1 MNNDNIF
8 DFISTL
14 PEVVDIIGYGS
25 GVKNQEGYTD
35 DIKRQIDLILTVNDI
50 YEFHKLNFKKY
61 PNIYS
66 NIGIKLIKH
75 VNSIGTD
82 INYVSNIDY
91 KNNTYKIGVIN
102 KNDLSKDLITWD
114 NMYMAGRCQKPI
126 STLKIRDKVKNEII
140 YKLAEQIKNIDIE
153 KYFNFEQLAQYAKGA
168 INIVTSIFDIFVSV
182 IVSVYILLER
192 DQIIRFLK
200 SLTKRL
206 FKERTYNIIVNYFD
220 QTNNIFFHFISSQ
233 LLDGIIVGIITSIAM
248 QIMGVKYAILL
259 GFMIGLF
266 NLIPYFGAII
276 AVIIAAII
284 TIFTGGFNQ
293 AIWMVIV
300 VTILQQIDANI
311 INPKITGN
319 SLKISP
325 LLVIF
330 AVTVGGA
337 YFGVLGMFLAVPIIA
352 VLKLLIEDYIKSGEK
367 QI

>member
-61 PNIYS
+61 PHIYS

-140 YKLAEQIKNIDIE
+140 YNRLNALKIALLLNHNKTITEQELYETICSLSYIGDIRMTMHCENPDKIKNIVNGSKIEFREIYNEVNDNLFDIKNNIISTNTDKILTSILDIPE
-153 KYFNFEQLAQYAKGA
+153 SLLKYLHKHMDLNN
-168 INIVTSIFDIFVSV
+168 INIDE
-182 IVSVYILLER
+182 L
-192 DQIIRFLK
+192 
-200 SLTKRL
+200 
-206 FKERTYNIIVNYFD
+206 
-220 QTNNIFFHFISSQ
+220 NN
-233 LLDGIIVGIITSIAM
+233 
-248 QIMGVKYAILL
+248 
-259 GFMIGLF
+259 
-266 NLIPYFGAII
+266 
-276 AVIIAAII
+276 
-284 TIFTGGFNQ
+284 
-293 AIWMVIV
+293 
-300 VTILQQIDANI
+300 NI
-311 INPKITGN
+311 INYLKITN
-319 SLKISP
+319 FKSS
-325 LLVIF
+325 
-330 AVTVGGA
+330 
-337 YFGVLGMFLAVPIIA
+337 IA
-352 VLKLLIEDYIKSGEK
+352 QPIKSIIINGTEK
-367 QI
+367 SLNYLKEKRKKGKCL

>member
-75 VNSIGTD
+75 VNNIGTD

-140 YKLAEQIKNIDIE
+140 YNRLNALKIALLLNHNKTITEQELYETICSLSYIGDIRMTMHCENPDKIKNIVNGSKIE
-153 KYFNFEQLAQYAKGA
+153 FREIYNEVNDNL
-168 INIVTSIFDIFVSV
+168 FDI
-182 IVSVYILLER
+182 
-192 DQIIRFLK
+192 K
-200 SLTKRL
+200 
-206 FKERTYNIIVNYFD
+206 N
-220 QTNNIFFHFISSQ
+220 
-233 LLDGIIVGIITSIAM
+233 
-248 QIMGVKYAILL
+248 
-259 GFMIGLF
+259 
-266 NLIPYFGAII
+266 
-276 AVIIAAII
+276 
-284 TIFTGGFNQ
+284 
-293 AIWMVIV
+293 
-300 VTILQQIDANI
+300 NI
-311 INPKITGN
+311 INTNTDKILNSILDIPESLLKYLHKHMDLNNINIDELNNNIINYLKITN
-319 SLKISP
+319 FKSS
-325 LLVIF
+325 
-330 AVTVGGA
+330 
-337 YFGVLGMFLAVPIIA
+337 IA
-352 VLKLLIEDYIKSGEK
+352 QPIKSIIINGTEK
-367 QI
+367 SLNYLKEKRKKGKCL

>member
-8 DFISTL
+8 DFVSTL

-75 VNSIGTD
+75 VNNIGTD

-140 YKLAEQIKNIDIE
+140 YNRLNALKIALLLNHNKTITEQELYETICSLSYIGDIRMTMHCENPDKIKNIVNGSKIEFREIYNEVNDNLFDIKNNIISTNTDKILTSILDIPE
-153 KYFNFEQLAQYAKGA
+153 SLLKYLHKHMDLNN
-168 INIVTSIFDIFVSV
+168 INIDE
-182 IVSVYILLER
+182 L
-192 DQIIRFLK
+192 
-200 SLTKRL
+200 
-206 FKERTYNIIVNYFD
+206 
-220 QTNNIFFHFISSQ
+220 NN
-233 LLDGIIVGIITSIAM
+233 
-248 QIMGVKYAILL
+248 
-259 GFMIGLF
+259 
-266 NLIPYFGAII
+266 
-276 AVIIAAII
+276 
-284 TIFTGGFNQ
+284 
-293 AIWMVIV
+293 
-300 VTILQQIDANI
+300 NI
-311 INPKITGN
+311 INYLKITN
-319 SLKISP
+319 FKSS
-325 LLVIF
+325 
-330 AVTVGGA
+330 
-337 YFGVLGMFLAVPIIA
+337 IA
-352 VLKLLIEDYIKSGEK
+352 QPIKSIIINGTEK
-367 QI
+367 SLNYLKEKRKKGKCVK

>member
-75 VNSIGTD
+75 VNNIGTD

-114 NMYMAGRCQKPI
+114 NIYMAGRCQKPI

-140 YKLAEQIKNIDIE
+140 YNRLNALKIALLLNHNKTITEQELYETICSLSYIGDIRMTMHCENPDKIKNIVNGSKIEFREIYNEVNDNLFDIKNNIISTNTDKILNSILDIPE
-153 KYFNFEQLAQYAKGA
+153 SLLKYLHKHMDLNN
-168 INIVTSIFDIFVSV
+168 INIDE
-182 IVSVYILLER
+182 L
-192 DQIIRFLK
+192 
-200 SLTKRL
+200 
-206 FKERTYNIIVNYFD
+206 
-220 QTNNIFFHFISSQ
+220 NN
-233 LLDGIIVGIITSIAM
+233 
-248 QIMGVKYAILL
+248 
-259 GFMIGLF
+259 
-266 NLIPYFGAII
+266 
-276 AVIIAAII
+276 
-284 TIFTGGFNQ
+284 
-293 AIWMVIV
+293 
-300 VTILQQIDANI
+300 NI
-311 INPKITGN
+311 INYLKITN
-319 SLKISP
+319 FKSS
-325 LLVIF
+325 
-330 AVTVGGA
+330 
-337 YFGVLGMFLAVPIIA
+337 IA
-352 VLKLLIEDYIKSGEK
+352 QPIKSIIINGTEK
-367 QI
+367 SLNYLKEKRKKGKCL

>member
-102 KNDLSKDLITWD
+102 KNDLSKDLIIWD

-140 YKLAEQIKNIDIE
+140 YNRLNALKIALLLNHNKTITEQELYETICSLSYIGDIRMTMHCENPDKIKNIVNGSKIEFREIYNEVNDNLFDIKNNIISTNTDRILTSILDIPDSLL
-153 KYFNFEQLAQYAKGA
+153 KYLHKHMDLNN
-168 INIVTSIFDIFVSV
+168 INIDE
-182 IVSVYILLER
+182 L
-192 DQIIRFLK
+192 
-200 SLTKRL
+200 
-206 FKERTYNIIVNYFD
+206 
-220 QTNNIFFHFISSQ
+220 NN
-233 LLDGIIVGIITSIAM
+233 
-248 QIMGVKYAILL
+248 
-259 GFMIGLF
+259 
-266 NLIPYFGAII
+266 
-276 AVIIAAII
+276 
-284 TIFTGGFNQ
+284 
-293 AIWMVIV
+293 
-300 VTILQQIDANI
+300 NI
-311 INPKITGN
+311 INYLKITN
-319 SLKISP
+319 FKSS
-325 LLVIF
+325 
-330 AVTVGGA
+330 
-337 YFGVLGMFLAVPIIA
+337 IA
-352 VLKLLIEDYIKSGEK
+352 QPIKSIIINGTEK
-367 QI
+367 SLNYLKEKRKKGKCL

>member
-61 PNIYS
+61 PDIYS

-140 YKLAEQIKNIDIE
+140 YNRLNALKIALLLNHNKTITEQELYETICSLSYIGDIRMTMHCENPDKIKNIVNGSKIEFREIYNEVNDNLFDIKNNIISTNTDKILTSILDIPE
-153 KYFNFEQLAQYAKGA
+153 SLLKYLHKHMDLNN
-168 INIVTSIFDIFVSV
+168 INIDE
-182 IVSVYILLER
+182 L
-192 DQIIRFLK
+192 
-200 SLTKRL
+200 
-206 FKERTYNIIVNYFD
+206 
-220 QTNNIFFHFISSQ
+220 NN
-233 LLDGIIVGIITSIAM
+233 
-248 QIMGVKYAILL
+248 
-259 GFMIGLF
+259 
-266 NLIPYFGAII
+266 
-276 AVIIAAII
+276 
-284 TIFTGGFNQ
+284 
-293 AIWMVIV
+293 
-300 VTILQQIDANI
+300 NI
-311 INPKITGN
+311 INYLKITN
-319 SLKISP
+319 FKSS
-325 LLVIF
+325 
-330 AVTVGGA
+330 
-337 YFGVLGMFLAVPIIA
+337 IA
-352 VLKLLIEDYIKSGEK
+352 QPIKSIIINGTEK
-367 QI
+367 SLNYLKEKRKKGKCL

>member
-75 VNSIGTD
+75 VNNIGTD

-102 KNDLSKDLITWD
+102 KNDLSKDLIIWD

-140 YKLAEQIKNIDIE
+140 YNRLNALKIALLLNHNKTITEQELYETICSLSYIGDIRMTMHCENPDKIKNIVNGSKIEFREIYNEVNDNLFDIKNNIISTNTDKILTSILDIPE
-153 KYFNFEQLAQYAKGA
+153 SLLKYLHKHMDLNN
-168 INIVTSIFDIFVSV
+168 INIDE
-182 IVSVYILLER
+182 L
-192 DQIIRFLK
+192 
-200 SLTKRL
+200 
-206 FKERTYNIIVNYFD
+206 
-220 QTNNIFFHFISSQ
+220 NN
-233 LLDGIIVGIITSIAM
+233 
-248 QIMGVKYAILL
+248 
-259 GFMIGLF
+259 
-266 NLIPYFGAII
+266 
-276 AVIIAAII
+276 
-284 TIFTGGFNQ
+284 
-293 AIWMVIV
+293 
-300 VTILQQIDANI
+300 NI
-311 INPKITGN
+311 INYLKITN
-319 SLKISP
+319 FKSS
-325 LLVIF
+325 
-330 AVTVGGA
+330 
-337 YFGVLGMFLAVPIIA
+337 IA
-352 VLKLLIEDYIKSGEK
+352 QPIKSIIINGTEK
-367 QI
+367 SLNYLKEKRKKGKCL

>member
-75 VNSIGTD
+75 VNNIGTD

-140 YKLAEQIKNIDIE
+140 YNRLNALKIALLLNHNKTITEQELYETICSLSYIGDIRMTMHCENPDKIKNIVNGSKIEFREIYNEVNDNLYDIKNNIISTNTDKILNSILDIPE
-153 KYFNFEQLAQYAKGA
+153 SLLKYLHKHMDLNN
-168 INIVTSIFDIFVSV
+168 INIDE
-182 IVSVYILLER
+182 L
-192 DQIIRFLK
+192 
-200 SLTKRL
+200 
-206 FKERTYNIIVNYFD
+206 
-220 QTNNIFFHFISSQ
+220 NN
-233 LLDGIIVGIITSIAM
+233 
-248 QIMGVKYAILL
+248 
-259 GFMIGLF
+259 
-266 NLIPYFGAII
+266 
-276 AVIIAAII
+276 
-284 TIFTGGFNQ
+284 
-293 AIWMVIV
+293 
-300 VTILQQIDANI
+300 NI
-311 INPKITGN
+311 INYLKITN
-319 SLKISP
+319 FKSS
-325 LLVIF
+325 
-330 AVTVGGA
+330 
-337 YFGVLGMFLAVPIIA
+337 IA
-352 VLKLLIEDYIKSGEK
+352 QPIKSIIINGTEK
-367 QI
+367 SLNYLKEKRKKGKCL

>member
-75 VNSIGTD
+75 VNNIGTD

-126 STLKIRDKVKNEII
+126 STLKVRDKVKNEII
-140 YKLAEQIKNIDIE
+140 YNRLNALKIALLLNHNKTITEQELYETICSLSYIGDIRMNMHCENPDKIKNIVNGSKIEFREIYNEVNDNLFDIKNNIISTNTDKILNSILDIPDSLL
-153 KYFNFEQLAQYAKGA
+153 KYLHKHMDLNN
-168 INIVTSIFDIFVSV
+168 INIDE
-182 IVSVYILLER
+182 L
-192 DQIIRFLK
+192 
-200 SLTKRL
+200 
-206 FKERTYNIIVNYFD
+206 
-220 QTNNIFFHFISSQ
+220 NN
-233 LLDGIIVGIITSIAM
+233 
-248 QIMGVKYAILL
+248 
-259 GFMIGLF
+259 
-266 NLIPYFGAII
+266 
-276 AVIIAAII
+276 
-284 TIFTGGFNQ
+284 
-293 AIWMVIV
+293 
-300 VTILQQIDANI
+300 NI
-311 INPKITGN
+311 INYLKITN
-319 SLKISP
+319 FKSS
-325 LLVIF
+325 
-330 AVTVGGA
+330 
-337 YFGVLGMFLAVPIIA
+337 IA
-352 VLKLLIEDYIKSGEK
+352 QPIKSIIINGTEK
-367 QI
+367 SLNYLKEKRKKGKCL

>member
-140 YKLAEQIKNIDIE
+140 YNRLNALKIALLLNHNKTITEQELYETICSLSYIGDIRMTMHCENPDKIKNIVNGSKIEFREIYNEVNDNLFDIKNNIISTNTDKILTSILDIPDSLL
-153 KYFNFEQLAQYAKGA
+153 KYLHKHMDLNN
-168 INIVTSIFDIFVSV
+168 INIDE
-182 IVSVYILLER
+182 L
-192 DQIIRFLK
+192 
-200 SLTKRL
+200 
-206 FKERTYNIIVNYFD
+206 
-220 QTNNIFFHFISSQ
+220 NN
-233 LLDGIIVGIITSIAM
+233 
-248 QIMGVKYAILL
+248 
-259 GFMIGLF
+259 
-266 NLIPYFGAII
+266 
-276 AVIIAAII
+276 
-284 TIFTGGFNQ
+284 
-293 AIWMVIV
+293 
-300 VTILQQIDANI
+300 NI
-311 INPKITGN
+311 INYLKITN
-319 SLKISP
+319 FKSS
-325 LLVIF
+325 
-330 AVTVGGA
+330 
-337 YFGVLGMFLAVPIIA
+337 IA
-352 VLKLLIEDYIKSGEK
+352 QPIKSIIINGTEK
-367 QI
+367 SLNYLKEKRKKGKCL

>member
-75 VNSIGTD
+75 VNNIGTD

-126 STLKIRDKVKNEII
+126 STLKVRDKVKNEII
-140 YKLAEQIKNIDIE
+140 YNRLNALKIALLLNHNKTITEQELYETICSLSYIGDIRMTMHCENPDKIKNIVNGSKIEFREIYNEVNDNLFDIKNNIISTNTDKILNSILDIPDSLL
-153 KYFNFEQLAQYAKGA
+153 KYLHKHMDLNN
-168 INIVTSIFDIFVSV
+168 INIDE
-182 IVSVYILLER
+182 L
-192 DQIIRFLK
+192 
-200 SLTKRL
+200 
-206 FKERTYNIIVNYFD
+206 
-220 QTNNIFFHFISSQ
+220 NN
-233 LLDGIIVGIITSIAM
+233 
-248 QIMGVKYAILL
+248 
-259 GFMIGLF
+259 
-266 NLIPYFGAII
+266 
-276 AVIIAAII
+276 
-284 TIFTGGFNQ
+284 
-293 AIWMVIV
+293 
-300 VTILQQIDANI
+300 NI
-311 INPKITGN
+311 INYLKITN
-319 SLKISP
+319 FKSS
-325 LLVIF
+325 
-330 AVTVGGA
+330 
-337 YFGVLGMFLAVPIIA
+337 IA
-352 VLKLLIEDYIKSGEK
+352 QPIKSIIINGTEK
-367 QI
+367 SLNYLKEKRKKGKCVKF

>member
-8 DFISTL
+8 DFINTL

-140 YKLAEQIKNIDIE
+140 YNRLNALKIALLLNHNKTITEQELYETICSLSYIGDIRMTMHCENPDKIKNIVNGSKIEFREIYNEVNDNLFDIKNNIISTNTDKILTSILDIPE
-153 KYFNFEQLAQYAKGA
+153 SLLKYLHKHMDLNN
-168 INIVTSIFDIFVSV
+168 INIDE
-182 IVSVYILLER
+182 L
-192 DQIIRFLK
+192 
-200 SLTKRL
+200 
-206 FKERTYNIIVNYFD
+206 
-220 QTNNIFFHFISSQ
+220 NN
-233 LLDGIIVGIITSIAM
+233 
-248 QIMGVKYAILL
+248 
-259 GFMIGLF
+259 
-266 NLIPYFGAII
+266 
-276 AVIIAAII
+276 
-284 TIFTGGFNQ
+284 
-293 AIWMVIV
+293 
-300 VTILQQIDANI
+300 NI
-311 INPKITGN
+311 INYLKITN
-319 SLKISP
+319 FKSS
-325 LLVIF
+325 
-330 AVTVGGA
+330 
-337 YFGVLGMFLAVPIIA
+337 IA
-352 VLKLLIEDYIKSGEK
+352 QPIKSIIINGTEK
-367 QI
+367 SLNYLKEKRKKGKCL

>member
-140 YKLAEQIKNIDIE
+140 YNRLNALKIALLLNHNKTITEQELYEPICSLSYIGDIRMTMHCENPDKIKNIVNGSKIEFREIYNEVNDNLFDIKNNIISTNTDKILNSILDIPDSLL
-153 KYFNFEQLAQYAKGA
+153 KYLHKHMDLNN
-168 INIVTSIFDIFVSV
+168 INIDE
-182 IVSVYILLER
+182 L
-192 DQIIRFLK
+192 
-200 SLTKRL
+200 
-206 FKERTYNIIVNYFD
+206 
-220 QTNNIFFHFISSQ
+220 NN
-233 LLDGIIVGIITSIAM
+233 
-248 QIMGVKYAILL
+248 
-259 GFMIGLF
+259 
-266 NLIPYFGAII
+266 
-276 AVIIAAII
+276 
-284 TIFTGGFNQ
+284 
-293 AIWMVIV
+293 
-300 VTILQQIDANI
+300 NI
-311 INPKITGN
+311 INYLKITN
-319 SLKISP
+319 FKSS
-325 LLVIF
+325 
-330 AVTVGGA
+330 
-337 YFGVLGMFLAVPIIA
+337 IA
-352 VLKLLIEDYIKSGEK
+352 QPIKSIIINGTEK
-367 QI
+367 SLNYLKEKRKKGKCVK

>member
-75 VNSIGTD
+75 VNNIGTD

-140 YKLAEQIKNIDIE
+140 YNRLNALKIALLLNHNKTITEQELYERICSLSYIGDIRMTMHCENPDKIKNIVNGSKIEFREIYNEVNDNLFDIKNNIISTNTDKILNSILDIPDSLL
-153 KYFNFEQLAQYAKGA
+153 KYLHKHMDLNN
-168 INIVTSIFDIFVSV
+168 INIDE
-182 IVSVYILLER
+182 L
-192 DQIIRFLK
+192 
-200 SLTKRL
+200 
-206 FKERTYNIIVNYFD
+206 
-220 QTNNIFFHFISSQ
+220 NN
-233 LLDGIIVGIITSIAM
+233 
-248 QIMGVKYAILL
+248 
-259 GFMIGLF
+259 
-266 NLIPYFGAII
+266 
-276 AVIIAAII
+276 
-284 TIFTGGFNQ
+284 
-293 AIWMVIV
+293 
-300 VTILQQIDANI
+300 NI
-311 INPKITGN
+311 INYLKITN
-319 SLKISP
+319 FKSS
-325 LLVIF
+325 
-330 AVTVGGA
+330 
-337 YFGVLGMFLAVPIIA
+337 IA
-352 VLKLLIEDYIKSGEK
+352 QPIKSIIINGTEK
-367 QI
+367 SLNYLKEKRKKGKCL

>member
-102 KNDLSKDLITWD
+102 KNDLSKDLIIWD

-140 YKLAEQIKNIDIE
+140 YNRLNALKIALLLNHNKTITEQELYETICSLSYIGDIRMTMHCENPDKIKNIVNGSKIEFREIYNEVNDNLFDIKNNIISTNTDKILTSILDIPDSLL
-153 KYFNFEQLAQYAKGA
+153 KYLHKHMDLNN
-168 INIVTSIFDIFVSV
+168 INIDE
-182 IVSVYILLER
+182 L
-192 DQIIRFLK
+192 
-200 SLTKRL
+200 
-206 FKERTYNIIVNYFD
+206 
-220 QTNNIFFHFISSQ
+220 NN
-233 LLDGIIVGIITSIAM
+233 
-248 QIMGVKYAILL
+248 
-259 GFMIGLF
+259 
-266 NLIPYFGAII
+266 
-276 AVIIAAII
+276 
-284 TIFTGGFNQ
+284 
-293 AIWMVIV
+293 
-300 VTILQQIDANI
+300 NI
-311 INPKITGN
+311 INYLKITN
-319 SLKISP
+319 FKSS
-325 LLVIF
+325 
-330 AVTVGGA
+330 
-337 YFGVLGMFLAVPIIA
+337 IA
-352 VLKLLIEDYIKSGEK
+352 QPIKSIIINGTEK
-367 QI
+367 SLNYLKEKRKKGKCL

>member
-75 VNSIGTD
+75 VNNIGTD

-140 YKLAEQIKNIDIE
+140 YNRLNALKIALLLNHNKTITEQELYETICSLSYIGDIRMNMHCENPDKIKNIVNGSKIEFREIYNEVNDNLFDIKNNIISTNTDKILNSILDIPDSLL
-153 KYFNFEQLAQYAKGA
+153 KYLHKHMDLNN
-168 INIVTSIFDIFVSV
+168 INIDE
-182 IVSVYILLER
+182 L
-192 DQIIRFLK
+192 
-200 SLTKRL
+200 
-206 FKERTYNIIVNYFD
+206 
-220 QTNNIFFHFISSQ
+220 NN
-233 LLDGIIVGIITSIAM
+233 
-248 QIMGVKYAILL
+248 
-259 GFMIGLF
+259 
-266 NLIPYFGAII
+266 
-276 AVIIAAII
+276 
-284 TIFTGGFNQ
+284 
-293 AIWMVIV
+293 
-300 VTILQQIDANI
+300 NI
-311 INPKITGN
+311 INYLKITN
-319 SLKISP
+319 FKSS
-325 LLVIF
+325 
-330 AVTVGGA
+330 
-337 YFGVLGMFLAVPIIA
+337 IA
-352 VLKLLIEDYIKSGEK
+352 QPIKSIIINETEK
-367 QI
+367 SLNYLKEKRKKGKCVK

>member
-126 STLKIRDKVKNEII
+126 STLKVRDKVKNEII
-140 YKLAEQIKNIDIE
+140 YNRLNALKIALLLNHNKTITEQELYETICSLSYIGDIRMTMHCENPDKIKNIVNGSKIEFREIYNEVNDNLFDIKNNLISTNTDKILTSILDIPDSLL
-153 KYFNFEQLAQYAKGA
+153 KYLHKHMDLNN
-168 INIVTSIFDIFVSV
+168 INIDE
-182 IVSVYILLER
+182 L
-192 DQIIRFLK
+192 
-200 SLTKRL
+200 
-206 FKERTYNIIVNYFD
+206 
-220 QTNNIFFHFISSQ
+220 NN
-233 LLDGIIVGIITSIAM
+233 
-248 QIMGVKYAILL
+248 
-259 GFMIGLF
+259 
-266 NLIPYFGAII
+266 
-276 AVIIAAII
+276 
-284 TIFTGGFNQ
+284 
-293 AIWMVIV
+293 
-300 VTILQQIDANI
+300 NI
-311 INPKITGN
+311 INYLKITN
-319 SLKISP
+319 FKSS
-325 LLVIF
+325 
-330 AVTVGGA
+330 
-337 YFGVLGMFLAVPIIA
+337 IA
-352 VLKLLIEDYIKSGEK
+352 QPIKSIIINGTEK
-367 QI
+367 SLNYLKEKRKKGKCL

>member
-75 VNSIGTD
+75 VNNIGTN

-140 YKLAEQIKNIDIE
+140 YNRLNALKIALLLNHNKTITEQELYETICSLSYIGDIRMTMHCENPDKIKNIVNGSKIEFREIYNEVNDNLFDIKNNIISTNTDKILNSILDIPDSLL
-153 KYFNFEQLAQYAKGA
+153 KYLHKHIDLNN
-168 INIVTSIFDIFVSV
+168 INIDE
-182 IVSVYILLER
+182 L
-192 DQIIRFLK
+192 
-200 SLTKRL
+200 
-206 FKERTYNIIVNYFD
+206 
-220 QTNNIFFHFISSQ
+220 NN
-233 LLDGIIVGIITSIAM
+233 
-248 QIMGVKYAILL
+248 
-259 GFMIGLF
+259 
-266 NLIPYFGAII
+266 
-276 AVIIAAII
+276 
-284 TIFTGGFNQ
+284 
-293 AIWMVIV
+293 
-300 VTILQQIDANI
+300 NI
-311 INPKITGN
+311 INYLKITN
-319 SLKISP
+319 FKSS
-325 LLVIF
+325 
-330 AVTVGGA
+330 
-337 YFGVLGMFLAVPIIA
+337 IA
-352 VLKLLIEDYIKSGEK
+352 QPIKSIIINGTEK
-367 QI
+367 SLNYLKEKRKKGKCL

>member
-75 VNSIGTD
+75 VNNIGTD

-140 YKLAEQIKNIDIE
+140 YNRLNALKIALLLNNNKTITEQELYETICSLSYIGDIRMTMHCENPDKIKNIVNGSKIEFREIYNEVNDNLFDIKNNIISTNTDKILNSILDIPDSLL
-153 KYFNFEQLAQYAKGA
+153 KYLHKHMDLNN
-168 INIVTSIFDIFVSV
+168 INIDE
-182 IVSVYILLER
+182 L
-192 DQIIRFLK
+192 
-200 SLTKRL
+200 
-206 FKERTYNIIVNYFD
+206 
-220 QTNNIFFHFISSQ
+220 NN
-233 LLDGIIVGIITSIAM
+233 
-248 QIMGVKYAILL
+248 
-259 GFMIGLF
+259 
-266 NLIPYFGAII
+266 
-276 AVIIAAII
+276 
-284 TIFTGGFNQ
+284 
-293 AIWMVIV
+293 
-300 VTILQQIDANI
+300 NI
-311 INPKITGN
+311 INYLKITN
-319 SLKISP
+319 FKSS
-325 LLVIF
+325 
-330 AVTVGGA
+330 
-337 YFGVLGMFLAVPIIA
+337 IA
-352 VLKLLIEDYIKSGEK
+352 QPIKSIIINGTEK
-367 QI
+367 SLNYLKEKRKKGKCL

>member
-25 GVKNQEGYTD
+25 DVKNQEGYTD

-75 VNSIGTD
+75 VNNIGTD

-140 YKLAEQIKNIDIE
+140 YNRLNALKIALLLNHNKTITEQELYETICSLSYIGDIRMTMHCENPDKIKNIVNGSKIEFREIYNEVNDNLFDIKNNIISTNTDKILTSILDIPE
-153 KYFNFEQLAQYAKGA
+153 SLLKYLHKHMDLNN
-168 INIVTSIFDIFVSV
+168 INIDE
-182 IVSVYILLER
+182 L
-192 DQIIRFLK
+192 
-200 SLTKRL
+200 
-206 FKERTYNIIVNYFD
+206 
-220 QTNNIFFHFISSQ
+220 NN
-233 LLDGIIVGIITSIAM
+233 
-248 QIMGVKYAILL
+248 
-259 GFMIGLF
+259 
-266 NLIPYFGAII
+266 
-276 AVIIAAII
+276 
-284 TIFTGGFNQ
+284 
-293 AIWMVIV
+293 
-300 VTILQQIDANI
+300 NI
-311 INPKITGN
+311 INYLKITN
-319 SLKISP
+319 FKSS
-325 LLVIF
+325 
-330 AVTVGGA
+330 
-337 YFGVLGMFLAVPIIA
+337 IA
-352 VLKLLIEDYIKSGEK
+352 QPIKSIIINGTEK
-367 QI
+367 SLNYLKEKRKKGKCL

>member
-140 YKLAEQIKNIDIE
+140 YNRLNALKIALLLNNNKTITEQELYETICSLSYIGDIRMTMHCENPDKIKNTVNGSKIEFREIYNEVNDNLFDIKNNIISTNTDKILTSILDIPE
-153 KYFNFEQLAQYAKGA
+153 SLLKYLHKHMDLNN
-168 INIVTSIFDIFVSV
+168 INIDE
-182 IVSVYILLER
+182 L
-192 DQIIRFLK
+192 
-200 SLTKRL
+200 
-206 FKERTYNIIVNYFD
+206 
-220 QTNNIFFHFISSQ
+220 NN
-233 LLDGIIVGIITSIAM
+233 
-248 QIMGVKYAILL
+248 
-259 GFMIGLF
+259 
-266 NLIPYFGAII
+266 
-276 AVIIAAII
+276 
-284 TIFTGGFNQ
+284 
-293 AIWMVIV
+293 
-300 VTILQQIDANI
+300 NI
-311 INPKITGN
+311 INYLKITN
-319 SLKISP
+319 FKSS
-325 LLVIF
+325 
-330 AVTVGGA
+330 
-337 YFGVLGMFLAVPIIA
+337 IA
-352 VLKLLIEDYIKSGEK
+352 QPIKSIIINGTEK
-367 QI
+367 SLNYLKEKRKKGKL

>member
-75 VNSIGTD
+75 VNNIGTD

-140 YKLAEQIKNIDIE
+140 YNRLNALKIALLLNHNKTITEQELYETICSLSYIGDIRMTMHCENPDKIKNIVNGSKIEFREIYNEVNDNLFDIKNNLISTNTDKILTSILDIPE
-153 KYFNFEQLAQYAKGA
+153 SLLKYLHKHMDLNN
-168 INIVTSIFDIFVSV
+168 INIDE
-182 IVSVYILLER
+182 L
-192 DQIIRFLK
+192 
-200 SLTKRL
+200 
-206 FKERTYNIIVNYFD
+206 
-220 QTNNIFFHFISSQ
+220 NN
-233 LLDGIIVGIITSIAM
+233 
-248 QIMGVKYAILL
+248 
-259 GFMIGLF
+259 
-266 NLIPYFGAII
+266 
-276 AVIIAAII
+276 
-284 TIFTGGFNQ
+284 
-293 AIWMVIV
+293 
-300 VTILQQIDANI
+300 NI
-311 INPKITGN
+311 INYLKITN
-319 SLKISP
+319 FKSS
-325 LLVIF
+325 
-330 AVTVGGA
+330 
-337 YFGVLGMFLAVPIIA
+337 IA
-352 VLKLLIEDYIKSGEK
+352 QPIKSIIINGTEK
-367 QI
+367 SLNYLKEKRKKGKCL

>member
-14 PEVVDIIGYGS
+14 PKVVDIIGYGS

-75 VNSIGTD
+75 VNNIGTD

-140 YKLAEQIKNIDIE
+140 YNRLNALKIALLLNNNKTITEQELYETICSLSYIGDIRMTMHCENPDKIKNIVNGSKIEFREIYNEVNDNLFDIKNNIISTNTDKILNSILDIPDSLL
-153 KYFNFEQLAQYAKGA
+153 KYLHKHMDLNN
-168 INIVTSIFDIFVSV
+168 INIDE
-182 IVSVYILLER
+182 L
-192 DQIIRFLK
+192 
-200 SLTKRL
+200 
-206 FKERTYNIIVNYFD
+206 
-220 QTNNIFFHFISSQ
+220 NN
-233 LLDGIIVGIITSIAM
+233 
-248 QIMGVKYAILL
+248 
-259 GFMIGLF
+259 
-266 NLIPYFGAII
+266 
-276 AVIIAAII
+276 
-284 TIFTGGFNQ
+284 
-293 AIWMVIV
+293 
-300 VTILQQIDANI
+300 NI
-311 INPKITGN
+311 INYLKITN
-319 SLKISP
+319 FKSS
-325 LLVIF
+325 
-330 AVTVGGA
+330 
-337 YFGVLGMFLAVPIIA
+337 IA
-352 VLKLLIEDYIKSGEK
+352 QPIKSIIINGTEK
-367 QI
+367 SLNYLKEKRKKGKCL

>member
-75 VNSIGTD
+75 VNNIGTD

-126 STLKIRDKVKNEII
+126 STLKVRDKVKNEII
-140 YKLAEQIKNIDIE
+140 YNRLNALKIALLLNHNKTITEQELYETICSLSYIGDIRMTMHCENPDKIKNIVNGSKIEFREIYNEVNDNLFDIKNNIISTNTDKILSSILDIPE
-153 KYFNFEQLAQYAKGA
+153 SLLKYLHKHMDLNN
-168 INIVTSIFDIFVSV
+168 INIDE
-182 IVSVYILLER
+182 L
-192 DQIIRFLK
+192 
-200 SLTKRL
+200 
-206 FKERTYNIIVNYFD
+206 
-220 QTNNIFFHFISSQ
+220 NN
-233 LLDGIIVGIITSIAM
+233 
-248 QIMGVKYAILL
+248 
-259 GFMIGLF
+259 
-266 NLIPYFGAII
+266 
-276 AVIIAAII
+276 
-284 TIFTGGFNQ
+284 
-293 AIWMVIV
+293 
-300 VTILQQIDANI
+300 NI
-311 INPKITGN
+311 INYLKITN
-319 SLKISP
+319 FKSS
-325 LLVIF
+325 
-330 AVTVGGA
+330 
-337 YFGVLGMFLAVPIIA
+337 IA
-352 VLKLLIEDYIKSGEK
+352 QPIKSIIINGTEK
-367 QI
+367 SLNYLKEKRKKGKCVK

>member
-1 MNNDNIF
+1 MNNDKIF

-75 VNSIGTD
+75 VNNIGTD

-140 YKLAEQIKNIDIE
+140 YNRLNALKIALLLNHNKTITEQELYETICSLSYIGDIRMTMHCENPDKIKNIVNGSKIEFREIYNEVNDNLFDIKNNIISTNTDKILTSILDIPDSLL
-153 KYFNFEQLAQYAKGA
+153 KYLHKHMDLNN
-168 INIVTSIFDIFVSV
+168 INIDE
-182 IVSVYILLER
+182 L
-192 DQIIRFLK
+192 
-200 SLTKRL
+200 
-206 FKERTYNIIVNYFD
+206 
-220 QTNNIFFHFISSQ
+220 NN
-233 LLDGIIVGIITSIAM
+233 
-248 QIMGVKYAILL
+248 
-259 GFMIGLF
+259 
-266 NLIPYFGAII
+266 
-276 AVIIAAII
+276 
-284 TIFTGGFNQ
+284 
-293 AIWMVIV
+293 
-300 VTILQQIDANI
+300 NI
-311 INPKITGN
+311 INYLKITN
-319 SLKISP
+319 FKSS
-325 LLVIF
+325 
-330 AVTVGGA
+330 
-337 YFGVLGMFLAVPIIA
+337 IA
-352 VLKLLIEDYIKSGEK
+352 QPIKSIIINGTEK
-367 QI
+367 SLNYLKEKRKKGKCL

>member
-140 YKLAEQIKNIDIE
+140 YNRLNALKIALLLNHNKTITEQELYETICSLSYIGDIRMTMHCENPDKIKNIVNGSKIEFREIYNEVNDNLFDIKNNLISTNTDKILNSILDIPDSLL
-153 KYFNFEQLAQYAKGA
+153 KYLHKHMDLNN
-168 INIVTSIFDIFVSV
+168 INIDE
-182 IVSVYILLER
+182 L
-192 DQIIRFLK
+192 
-200 SLTKRL
+200 
-206 FKERTYNIIVNYFD
+206 
-220 QTNNIFFHFISSQ
+220 NN
-233 LLDGIIVGIITSIAM
+233 
-248 QIMGVKYAILL
+248 
-259 GFMIGLF
+259 
-266 NLIPYFGAII
+266 
-276 AVIIAAII
+276 
-284 TIFTGGFNQ
+284 
-293 AIWMVIV
+293 
-300 VTILQQIDANI
+300 NI
-311 INPKITGN
+311 INYLKITN
-319 SLKISP
+319 FKSS
-325 LLVIF
+325 
-330 AVTVGGA
+330 
-337 YFGVLGMFLAVPIIA
+337 IA
-352 VLKLLIEDYIKSGEK
+352 QPIKSIIINGTEK
-367 QI
+367 SLNYLKEKRKKGKCL

>member
-75 VNSIGTD
+75 VNNIGTD

-126 STLKIRDKVKNEII
+126 STLKVRDKVKNEII
-140 YKLAEQIKNIDIE
+140 YNRLNALKIALLLNHNKTITEQELYETICSLSYIGDIRMTMHCENPDKIKNIVNGSKIEFREIYNEVNDNLFDIKNNIISTNTDKILNSILDIPDSLL
-153 KYFNFEQLAQYAKGA
+153 KYLHKHMDLNN
-168 INIVTSIFDIFVSV
+168 INIDE
-182 IVSVYILLER
+182 L
-192 DQIIRFLK
+192 
-200 SLTKRL
+200 
-206 FKERTYNIIVNYFD
+206 
-220 QTNNIFFHFISSQ
+220 NN
-233 LLDGIIVGIITSIAM
+233 
-248 QIMGVKYAILL
+248 
-259 GFMIGLF
+259 
-266 NLIPYFGAII
+266 
-276 AVIIAAII
+276 
-284 TIFTGGFNQ
+284 
-293 AIWMVIV
+293 
-300 VTILQQIDANI
+300 NI
-311 INPKITGN
+311 INYLKITN
-319 SLKISP
+319 FKSS
-325 LLVIF
+325 
-330 AVTVGGA
+330 
-337 YFGVLGMFLAVPIIA
+337 IA
-352 VLKLLIEDYIKSGEK
+352 QPIKSIIINGTEK
-367 QI
+367 SLNYLKEKRKKGKCL

>member
-75 VNSIGTD
+75 VNNIGTD

-140 YKLAEQIKNIDIE
+140 YNRLNALKIALLLNHNKTITEQELYETICSLSYIGDIRMNMHCENPDKIKNIVNGSKIEFREIYNEVNDNLFDIKNNIISTNTDKILNSILDIPE
-153 KYFNFEQLAQYAKGA
+153 SLLKYLHKHMDLNN
-168 INIVTSIFDIFVSV
+168 INIDE
-182 IVSVYILLER
+182 L
-192 DQIIRFLK
+192 
-200 SLTKRL
+200 
-206 FKERTYNIIVNYFD
+206 
-220 QTNNIFFHFISSQ
+220 NN
-233 LLDGIIVGIITSIAM
+233 
-248 QIMGVKYAILL
+248 
-259 GFMIGLF
+259 
-266 NLIPYFGAII
+266 
-276 AVIIAAII
+276 
-284 TIFTGGFNQ
+284 
-293 AIWMVIV
+293 
-300 VTILQQIDANI
+300 NI
-311 INPKITGN
+311 INYLKITN
-319 SLKISP
+319 FKSS
-325 LLVIF
+325 
-330 AVTVGGA
+330 
-337 YFGVLGMFLAVPIIA
+337 IA
-352 VLKLLIEDYIKSGEK
+352 QPIKSIIINGTEK
-367 QI
+367 SLNYLKEKRKKGKCL

>member
-102 KNDLSKDLITWD
+102 KNDLSKDLIIWD

-140 YKLAEQIKNIDIE
+140 YNRLNALKIALLLNHNKTITEQELYETICSLSYIGDIRMTMHCENPDKIKNIVNGSKIEFREIYNEVNDNLFDIKNNIISTNTDKILNSILDIPDSLL
-153 KYFNFEQLAQYAKGA
+153 KYLHKHMDLNN
-168 INIVTSIFDIFVSV
+168 INIDE
-182 IVSVYILLER
+182 L
-192 DQIIRFLK
+192 
-200 SLTKRL
+200 
-206 FKERTYNIIVNYFD
+206 
-220 QTNNIFFHFISSQ
+220 NN
-233 LLDGIIVGIITSIAM
+233 
-248 QIMGVKYAILL
+248 
-259 GFMIGLF
+259 
-266 NLIPYFGAII
+266 
-276 AVIIAAII
+276 
-284 TIFTGGFNQ
+284 
-293 AIWMVIV
+293 
-300 VTILQQIDANI
+300 NI
-311 INPKITGN
+311 INYLKITN
-319 SLKISP
+319 FKSS
-325 LLVIF
+325 
-330 AVTVGGA
+330 
-337 YFGVLGMFLAVPIIA
+337 IA
-352 VLKLLIEDYIKSGEK
+352 QPIKSIIINGTEK
-367 QI
+367 SLNYLKEKRKKGKCVK

>member
-35 DIKRQIDLILTVNDI
+35 DLKRQIDSILTVNDI

-140 YKLAEQIKNIDIE
+140 YNRLNALKIALLLNHNKTITEQELYETICSLSYIGDIRMTMHCENPDKIKNIVNGSKIEFREIYNEVNDNLFDIKNNIISTNTDKILTSILDIPDSLL
-153 KYFNFEQLAQYAKGA
+153 KYLHKHMDLNN
-168 INIVTSIFDIFVSV
+168 INIDE
-182 IVSVYILLER
+182 L
-192 DQIIRFLK
+192 
-200 SLTKRL
+200 
-206 FKERTYNIIVNYFD
+206 
-220 QTNNIFFHFISSQ
+220 NN
-233 LLDGIIVGIITSIAM
+233 
-248 QIMGVKYAILL
+248 
-259 GFMIGLF
+259 
-266 NLIPYFGAII
+266 
-276 AVIIAAII
+276 
-284 TIFTGGFNQ
+284 
-293 AIWMVIV
+293 
-300 VTILQQIDANI
+300 NI
-311 INPKITGN
+311 INYLKITN
-319 SLKISP
+319 FKS
-325 LLVIF
+325 
-330 AVTVGGA
+330 T
-337 YFGVLGMFLAVPIIA
+337 IA
-352 VLKLLIEDYIKSGEK
+352 QPIKSIIINGTEK
-367 QI
+367 SLNYLKEKRKKGKCL

>member
-25 GVKNQEGYTD
+25 GIKNQEGYTD

-114 NMYMAGRCQKPI
+114 NMYMDGRCQKPI

-140 YKLAEQIKNIDIE
+140 YNRLNALKIALLLNHNKTITEQELYETICSLSYIGDIRMTMHCENPDKIKNIVNGSKIEFREIYNEVNDNLFDIKNNIISTNTDKILNSILDIPE
-153 KYFNFEQLAQYAKGA
+153 SLLKYLHKHMDLNN
-168 INIVTSIFDIFVSV
+168 INIDE
-182 IVSVYILLER
+182 L
-192 DQIIRFLK
+192 
-200 SLTKRL
+200 
-206 FKERTYNIIVNYFD
+206 
-220 QTNNIFFHFISSQ
+220 NN
-233 LLDGIIVGIITSIAM
+233 
-248 QIMGVKYAILL
+248 
-259 GFMIGLF
+259 
-266 NLIPYFGAII
+266 
-276 AVIIAAII
+276 
-284 TIFTGGFNQ
+284 
-293 AIWMVIV
+293 
-300 VTILQQIDANI
+300 NI
-311 INPKITGN
+311 INYLKITN
-319 SLKISP
+319 FKSS
-325 LLVIF
+325 
-330 AVTVGGA
+330 
-337 YFGVLGMFLAVPIIA
+337 IA
-352 VLKLLIEDYIKSGEK
+352 QPIKSIIINGTEK
-367 QI
+367 SLNYLKEKRKKGKCL

>member
-140 YKLAEQIKNIDIE
+140 YNRLNALKIALLLNHNKTITEQELYETICSLSYIGDIRMTMHCENPDKIKNIVNGSKIEFREIYNEVNDNLFDIKNNIISTNTDKILNSILDIPDSLL
-153 KYFNFEQLAQYAKGA
+153 KYLHKHMDLNN
-168 INIVTSIFDIFVSV
+168 INIDE
-182 IVSVYILLER
+182 L
-192 DQIIRFLK
+192 
-200 SLTKRL
+200 
-206 FKERTYNIIVNYFD
+206 
-220 QTNNIFFHFISSQ
+220 NN
-233 LLDGIIVGIITSIAM
+233 
-248 QIMGVKYAILL
+248 
-259 GFMIGLF
+259 
-266 NLIPYFGAII
+266 
-276 AVIIAAII
+276 
-284 TIFTGGFNQ
+284 
-293 AIWMVIV
+293 
-300 VTILQQIDANI
+300 NI
-311 INPKITGN
+311 INYLKITN
-319 SLKISP
+319 FKSS
-325 LLVIF
+325 
-330 AVTVGGA
+330 
-337 YFGVLGMFLAVPIIA
+337 IA
-352 VLKLLIEDYIKSGEK
+352 QPIKSIIINGTKKSLNYLKEK
-367 QI
+367 RKKGKCL

>member
-75 VNSIGTD
+75 VNNIGTD

-102 KNDLSKDLITWD
+102 KNDLSKDLIIWD

-140 YKLAEQIKNIDIE
+140 YNRLNALKIALLLNHNKTITEQELYETICSLSYIGDIRMTMHCENPDKIKNIVNGSKIEFREIYNEVNDNLFDIKNNIISTNTDKILNSILDIPDSLL
-153 KYFNFEQLAQYAKGA
+153 KYLHKHMDLNN
-168 INIVTSIFDIFVSV
+168 INIDE
-182 IVSVYILLER
+182 L
-192 DQIIRFLK
+192 
-200 SLTKRL
+200 
-206 FKERTYNIIVNYFD
+206 
-220 QTNNIFFHFISSQ
+220 NN
-233 LLDGIIVGIITSIAM
+233 
-248 QIMGVKYAILL
+248 
-259 GFMIGLF
+259 
-266 NLIPYFGAII
+266 
-276 AVIIAAII
+276 
-284 TIFTGGFNQ
+284 
-293 AIWMVIV
+293 
-300 VTILQQIDANI
+300 NI
-311 INPKITGN
+311 INYLKITN
-319 SLKISP
+319 FKSS
-325 LLVIF
+325 
-330 AVTVGGA
+330 
-337 YFGVLGMFLAVPIIA
+337 IA
-352 VLKLLIEDYIKSGEK
+352 QPIKSIIINGTEK
-367 QI
+367 SLNYLKEKRKKGKCL

>member
-75 VNSIGTD
+75 VNNIGTD

-140 YKLAEQIKNIDIE
+140 YNRLNALKIALLLNNNKTITEQELYETICSLSYIGDIRMTMHCENPDKIKNIVNGSKIEFREIYNEVNDNLFDIKNNLISINTDKILTSILDIPE
-153 KYFNFEQLAQYAKGA
+153 SLLKYLHKHMDLNN
-168 INIVTSIFDIFVSV
+168 INIDE
-182 IVSVYILLER
+182 L
-192 DQIIRFLK
+192 
-200 SLTKRL
+200 
-206 FKERTYNIIVNYFD
+206 
-220 QTNNIFFHFISSQ
+220 NN
-233 LLDGIIVGIITSIAM
+233 
-248 QIMGVKYAILL
+248 
-259 GFMIGLF
+259 
-266 NLIPYFGAII
+266 
-276 AVIIAAII
+276 
-284 TIFTGGFNQ
+284 
-293 AIWMVIV
+293 
-300 VTILQQIDANI
+300 NI
-311 INPKITGN
+311 INYLKITN
-319 SLKISP
+319 FKSS
-325 LLVIF
+325 
-330 AVTVGGA
+330 
-337 YFGVLGMFLAVPIIA
+337 IA
-352 VLKLLIEDYIKSGEK
+352 QPIKSIIINGTEK
-367 QI
+367 SLNYLKEKRKKGKCVK

>member
-75 VNSIGTD
+75 VNNIGTD

-140 YKLAEQIKNIDIE
+140 YNRLNALKIALLLNNNKTITEQELYETICSLSYIGDIRMTMHCENPDKIKNIVNSSKIEFREIYNEVNDNLYDIKNNIISTNTDKILNSILDIPDSLL
-153 KYFNFEQLAQYAKGA
+153 KYLHKHMDLNN
-168 INIVTSIFDIFVSV
+168 INIDE
-182 IVSVYILLER
+182 L
-192 DQIIRFLK
+192 
-200 SLTKRL
+200 
-206 FKERTYNIIVNYFD
+206 
-220 QTNNIFFHFISSQ
+220 NN
-233 LLDGIIVGIITSIAM
+233 
-248 QIMGVKYAILL
+248 
-259 GFMIGLF
+259 
-266 NLIPYFGAII
+266 
-276 AVIIAAII
+276 
-284 TIFTGGFNQ
+284 
-293 AIWMVIV
+293 
-300 VTILQQIDANI
+300 NI
-311 INPKITGN
+311 INYLKITN
-319 SLKISP
+319 FKSS
-325 LLVIF
+325 
-330 AVTVGGA
+330 
-337 YFGVLGMFLAVPIIA
+337 IA
-352 VLKLLIEDYIKSGEK
+352 QPIKSIIINGTEK
-367 QI
+367 SLNYLKEKRKKGKCL